1 MTARETFT
9 SQADPELLAK
19 MREIAQVNERD
30 FEAVLEDAMWVYVTC
45 LEKPNVRPSVMAHVP
60 REPGEEPAPCRVVGR
75 S

>member
-1 MTARETFT
+1 MAARETFT

-45 LEKPNVRPSVMAHVP
+45 LEKPNVRPSVMAHA
-60 REPGEEPAPCRVVGR
+60 RATLERNRRLYELLAQ
-75 S
+75 